1 MYCPMVAEQGPNE
14 SKIHRD
20 AMPHVIT
27 QWKPGPVIKEKN
39 KGDKRSKLTLR
50 RQRSELTSSSSASL
64 QSDTK
69 SKRWDFGSIRHI
81 RHPSSDAVSPKSAVD
96 LTNPHPIFEL
106 SASSIRRPETATP
119 SYVAELEDTSRI
131 ALHSKRS
138 MFPGSQLE
146 FQSSAITS
154 RSVIKVIDETIA
166 AIEADNR
173 QLLSRAVSAE
183 QMVKA
188 LRLQNYN
195 LQLRLDHCEKNHRR
209 RPRSTHPQSQHSR
222 QPVVA
227 TPPSSDTSS
236 PVQSPLQPSP
246 TEDAPKK
253 KFRASFSPSKIT
265 RQADAPLIATSTND
279 VIPESPL
286 LGNAII
292 EPSPIPSSQ
301 TRNSIS
307 TTSRSSNSPTSRTSP
322 TGLRKR
328 TSVQNNSSLRTSPT
342 GGLPLLSI
350 PSDSRQNT
358 SQFPPPPTS
367 PPRTSPPQSPP
378 PRSSTRPT
386 SQAPPRPPPP
396 SEGLSLFPSQPPAS
410 TTLSVAPPT
419 RASSMHHQISYSTL
433 SGLPKVAPLNISSTQ
448 RCAKPLPS
456 APSPQQERLDAA
468 DMEIRK
474 VIEEEKREMDR
485 RFTATIKA
493 IEMEE
498 KTWL

>member
-1 MYCPMVAEQGPNE
+1 MVAEQVPNDNNT
-14 SKIHRD
+14 HRD
-20 AMPHVIT
+20 TMPHVIT
-27 QWKPGPVIKEKN
+27 QWKPGPVVKEKS
-39 KGDKRSKLTLR
+39 KGDKKSKLTLR
-50 RQRSELTSSSSASL
+50 RQRSGLTSSSASL

-81 RHPSSDAVSPKSAVD
+81 RHPSSDAVSPKSTVD
-96 LTNPHPIFEL
+96 LTNPHPVFEL
-106 SASSIRRPETATP
+106 SAGSIRRPNTASP

-209 RPRSTHPQSQHSR
+209 RPRSTHQQSRYSR

-246 TEDAPKK
+246 VEDAPKK
-253 KFRASFSPSKIT
+253 NFRASFSPSKIT
-265 RQADAPLIATSTND
+265 RQADDPLIATSANG

-292 EPSPIPSSQ
+292 ESSPISSSQ
-301 TRNSIS
+301 ARYSIS

-328 TSVQNNSSLRTSPT
+328 TSVQNNSSPRASPT
-342 GGLPLLSI
+342 GGLPLLNI
-350 PSDSRQNT
+350 PSDAHQNT
-358 SQFPPPPTS
+358 PQFPPPPTS

-396 SEGLSLFPSQPPAS
+396 SEGLSLFPPAS
-410 TTLSVAPPT
+410 TTLSVTPPN
-419 RASSMHHQISYSTL
+419 RASSMHHQIPYSTL
-433 SGLPKVAPLNISSTQ
+433 SSLPKVAPLNISSTQ
-448 RCAKPLPS
+448 RCTKPLPS